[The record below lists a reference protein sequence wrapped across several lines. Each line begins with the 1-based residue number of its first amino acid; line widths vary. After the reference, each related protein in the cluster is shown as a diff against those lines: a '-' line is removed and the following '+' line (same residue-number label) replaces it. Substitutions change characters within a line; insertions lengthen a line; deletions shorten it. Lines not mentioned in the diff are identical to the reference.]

1 MPTHLDTLQDKER
14 WGAWNQGAFLNVTTP
29 EKQEV
34 HLSRWDV
41 HTLLVSATE
50 AAFASAP
57 SGSAART
64 EKVFLC
70 SGGAA
75 SQPTE
80 LVIQQLTDANGWIA
94 ELRTLPGTSERFYR
108 LGPWIVRVAP
118 PYYYAYVHAPTTA
131 DEAARYRRSTSH
143 GESYR
148 AMFDGSR
155 GYDRTDLAKRFLKGT
170 QTTHAIPPT
179 MAQLAVAL
187 LVSEAAHNWR
197 TWGINLM
204 LLDLLDGNATSGN
217 QLIHGDQHPMAR
229 GSSFDQAAAKTGMKG
244 GRATTETWSLEASG
258 HHALAL
264 DPRRPH
270 HHARPHP
277 PSRRLTPRA
286 TLARPRE
293 RRGLQHGD
301 EAPAARKA
309 APAQTMADNLPSN
322 RESNNVQD

>member
-14 WGAWNQGAFLNVTTP
+14 WGAWNQGAFLKVTTP
-29 EKQEV
+29 EKREV

-64 EKVFLC
+64 EKAFLC

-80 LVIQQLTDANGWIA
+80 LVIQQPTDANGWIA

-118 PYYYAYVHAPTTA
+118 PDYYAYVHAATTA

-155 GYDRTDLAKRFLKGT
+155 SYDRTDLAKRFLKGI
-170 QTTHAIPPT
+170 QVTHVIPPS

-187 LVSEAAHNWR
+187 LVSEAARNWR

-204 LLDLLDGNATSGN
+204 LLDLLDSGATTWD
-217 QLIHGDQHPMAR
+217 QLLQGDQHPMAR

-244 GRATTETWSLEASG
+244 GRATTETWSLEASITMRWLSTLDDLTITPA
-258 HHALAL
+258 HATPA
-264 DPRRPH
+264 
-270 HHARPHP
+270 AA
-277 PSRRLTPRA
+277 SRREQSWRDPVKGEA
-286 TLARPRE
+286 YSAAMK
-293 RRGLQHGD
+293 RRLQDKLIHRFQRLVFRWEPG
-301 EAPAARKA
+301 
-309 APAQTMADNLPSN
+309 
-322 RESNNVQD
+322 